1 MSLIQN
7 AFVYVFQSPSF
18 ISISGQRVK
27 SWAPLSR
34 QLQARFKT
42 DSVEGEMNK
51 HAAAASSPQQRWQ

>member
-1 MSLIQN
+1 MFLIQN

-18 ISISGQRVK
+18 ISISGQRVR

-34 QLQARFKT
+34 QSQARFKL

-51 HAAAASSPQQRWQ
+51 HAAAASPRQRRQ